1 MYPEPSIPVVV
12 GSPEQRMIRQVP
24 IFNRP
29 SLSPSVA
36 SAFFSTHPRASKVIN
51 QNINCLLITGLPNF
65 HRRDVLHR
73 HGLVH
78 TPGEKEKSF
87 LPQWRAECKNYW
99 LNSRKRDD
107 YEKKREHCGK
117 SLKHSQK
124 RKNNSARRSSD
135 DDVKKQKQ
143 IQSQQHC
150 HNSFTPVMSFLLA
163 IRIVTDP
170 TRTTQ
175 GAVTKPANQRVPSHI
190 TLWDSFI
197 DKQMMVWERLNDNP
211 SFLTEK
217 LFPSKHQLEYVH
229 QLITLITSEWDL

>member
-1 MYPEPSIPVVV
+1 MESRVQ
-12 GSPEQRMIRQVP
+12 E
-24 IFNRP
+24 
-29 SLSPSVA
+29 
-36 SAFFSTHPRASKVIN
+36 
-51 QNINCLLITGLPNF
+51 LLAEL
-65 HRRDVLHR
+65 
-73 HGLVH
+73 
-78 TPGEKEKSF
+78 EKERR
-87 LPQWRAECKNYW
+87 LREEERTLQEIAET
-99 LNSRKRDD
+99 
-107 YEKKREHCGK
+107 
-117 SLKHSQK
+117 Q
-124 RKNNSARRSSD
+124 RSSD